1 MAAVPPSQSESISR
15 LAAASEPSEQVIAA
29 VDLGSN
35 SFHTVVATLRHGQLT
50 IIDRLR
56 ETVRLAEGLGRDG
69 VLAEPSK
76 ERALAALSRIGER
89 LRDMRAAN
97 VRAAGTNAL
106 RRAGDD
112 HTFLSKA
119 EKALGHPI
127 EVVSGIEEARLVYL
141 GVAHSLPPYDGRRV
155 VIDIGGGS
163 TELIV
168 GEGFKTRDL
177 QSLSMGAVMVTESFF
192 PDGKL
197 TRQRFDAAREMAR
210 LKLRPVKRKFRAKGA
225 VQSIGTSGTILAA
238 ERIITA
244 LGLRTGGGIDVDSLE
259 QLIDKLTAAGS
270 IPRIDLPGLSAR
282 RSEVIAGGLAILVE
296 ALRALKISVLQT
308 SDGAL
313 REGLL
318 YDLVGRIH
326 AEDARVATV
335 AAMVS
340 RYHVDTDHTE
350 AIAATAERL
359 RVMVAESWSLDDDAS
374 RAMLNW
380 AAHLH
385 EIGLDIA
392 HRNFHKHGAYIV
404 AHADMPGF
412 PASEQ
417 QGLAALIDAQRK
429 ALAMPDLDHYPKS
442 RRRKMLRLAVV
453 FRLALALHRSRS
465 SRPPPDV
472 TLRAKGSRI
481 RLSFDES
488 GFLAATPLTRA
499 DLAREARLFADAGF
513 DLEVS

>member
-1 MAAVPPSQSESISR
+1 MAAAPRSQSESD
-15 LAAASEPSEQVIAA
+15 LPVAVATEQTEQVIAA

-56 ETVRLAEGLGRDG
+56 ETVRLAEGLSRDG
-69 VLAEPSK
+69 TLAEPAK
-76 ERALAALSRIGER
+76 KRALAALLRIGER
-89 LRDMRAAN
+89 LRDMQAAN

-106 RRAGDD
+106 RRAGND
-112 HTFLSKA
+112 HSFLAKA
-119 EKALGHPI
+119 EEALGHPV

-141 GVAHSLPPYDGRRV
+141 GVAHSLPPYDGRRI

-168 GEGFKTRDL
+168 GEGFNTRDL

-197 TRQRFDAAREMAR
+197 SRGRFEAAREMAR

-225 VQSIGTSGTILAA
+225 AQSIGTSGTILAA

-244 LGLRTGGGIDVDSLE
+244 LGLRTGGGIDVESLE
-259 QLIDKLTAAGS
+259 HVIDKLVASKS
-270 IPRIDLPGLSAR
+270 IARIDLPGLSAR

-296 ALRALKISVLQT
+296 ALRALKIDVLRT

-340 RYHVDTDHTE
+340 RYHVDMEHAE
-350 AIAATAERL
+350 VIATTAERL
-359 RVMVAESWSLDDDAS
+359 RTMVADSWSLDNDSA
-374 RAMLNW
+374 RTMLGW
-380 AAHLH
+380 AALLH

-404 AHADMPGF
+404 ANADMPGF

-417 QGLAALIDAQRK
+417 QCLAALIGAQRK
-429 ALAMPDLDHYPKS
+429 SLQMTELEHLPKS
-442 RRRKMLRLAVV
+442 RRRTMLRLAIL

-465 SRPPPDV
+465 SRSPPAV
-472 TLRAKGSRI
+472 ELRVKGSHI
-481 RLSFDES
+481 CLSFED
-488 GFLAATPLTRA
+488 GFSAATPLTRS

-513 DLEVS
+513 ELEVS